1 MSRLGMQGVHEAEVV
16 SKSPQ
21 VGQQFGNHF
30 AGFPAWFE
38 IPKGLGNVPRRTLE
52 GYRGN
57 SRWFLAMIL
66 NEFGLVIKSID
77 MTDRTGTKDNE
88 YLFGRPFEMSIP
100 GSVGIVGINVRPD
113 GFFAGE
119 AGRVIRRKKPVFA

>member
-1 MSRLGMQGVHEAEVV
+1 MKQKSSARAPKLGNNSEIILPDFPRGL
-16 SKSPQ
+16 KSQ
-21 VGQQFGNHF
+21 
-30 AGFPAWFE
+30 
-38 IPKGLGNVPRRTLE
+38 KGLAMFPDGPSKVTAGIP
-52 GYRGN
+52 GG
-57 SRWFLAMIL
+57 FLPIL